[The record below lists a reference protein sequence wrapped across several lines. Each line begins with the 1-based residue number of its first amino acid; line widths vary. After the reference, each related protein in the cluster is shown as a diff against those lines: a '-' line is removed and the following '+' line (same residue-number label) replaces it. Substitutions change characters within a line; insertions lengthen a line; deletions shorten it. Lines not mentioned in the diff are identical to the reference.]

1 MENTNGKNERF
12 VRTQT
17 TTDGDDSLIV
27 VIPHSDTVFSLLVPR
42 EFIDQ
47 VDMFSKL
54 IGISRADFVRFAVYE
69 LVHHYDN
76 GCLKKLADGE

>member
-1 MENTNGKNERF
+1 MESTNGKNERM
-12 VRTQT
+12 VK
-17 TTDGDDSLIV
+17 TDASADDDALIV
-27 VIPHSDTVFSLLVPR
+27 VIPHSDAVLSVLVPR

-69 LVHHYDN
+69 LVHTYNN